1 MFVLLGGTAMPERR
15 AVGEGRGSGRA
26 QGLDLPSR
34 CSLGAEAQRS
44 AAQQQVRRQKGHRRS
59 FSIQGPVRGLQGS
72 RGHGGVGPPPAT
84 PMLYFAGI
92 GASASTARH
101 RSDQVL
107 QDSKCRLRS
116 RRGTGH
122 PHPQSY
128 PLLMSASKKEKIVS
142 HHGRVKTTNT
152 LSAPNWTGLGQSGI
166 AKASRALAKAQAAA
180 ISALLNP

>member
-1 MFVLLGGTAMPERR
+1 MPERR

-26 QGLDLPSR
+26 RGLDLPSR

-44 AAQQQVRRQKGHRRS
+44 AVRQQVRRQKGHRRS

-116 RRGTGH
+116 RRGAGH

-128 PLLMSASKKEKIVS
+128 LLLTSASKKAKTKKHHIPSRTGQDYYHIVCTKLDWS
-142 HHGRVKTTNT
+142 
-152 LSAPNWTGLGQSGI
+152 WTVW
-166 AKASRALAKAQAAA
+166 
-180 ISALLNP
+180 NC